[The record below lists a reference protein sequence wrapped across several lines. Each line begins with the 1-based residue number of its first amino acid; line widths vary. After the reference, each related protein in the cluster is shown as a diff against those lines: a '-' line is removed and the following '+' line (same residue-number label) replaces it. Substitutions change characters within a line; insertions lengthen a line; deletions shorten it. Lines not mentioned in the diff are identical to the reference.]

1 MKLIFDY
8 FPKITVKSQKIVND
22 SFSWICFA
30 GLLYEWRPVA
40 TEYQS
45 RLITKIYLEIDLYQ
59 GIKEQ
64 YIGLHIQIYNVQDF
78 L

>member
-30 GLLYEWRPVA
+30 GLLYEWRLVA
-40 TEYQS
+40 VEYQS
-45 RLITKIYLEIDLYQ
+45 RLMEAARISLLIL
-59 GIKEQ
+59 
-64 YIGLHIQIYNVQDF
+64 
-78 L
+78 